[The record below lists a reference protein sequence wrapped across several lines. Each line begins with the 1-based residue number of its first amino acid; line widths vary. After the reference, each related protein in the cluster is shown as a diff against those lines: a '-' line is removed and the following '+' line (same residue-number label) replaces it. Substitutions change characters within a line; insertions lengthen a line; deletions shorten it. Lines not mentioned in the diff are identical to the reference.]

1 MRGEY
6 SSRRYCS
13 ARPALLR
20 ARIVRHLDRQIFVY
34 LVSFLS
40 PGDNRRMKP
49 LITLLILLGFLGANA
64 SARALAQERTLPD
77 INVIPTRVLQRSI
90 SRKFYKSL
98 LISPI
103 QGWIVVRANLAGTRL
118 SGMRVIHSEL
128 NGAYDSL
135 ALQRAKEVRIA
146 GYRATERPNRPPSV
160 LLHLMIYQIADG
172 TMALS
177 FAHLDEPGGDQ
188 MEYWG
193 CARLAVLKSDG
204 TWTEIKGPESLEGKG
219 WAVRSPGWR
228 NVSREVFRDRGR

>member
-1 MRGEY
+1 
-6 SSRRYCS
+6 
-13 ARPALLR
+13 
-20 ARIVRHLDRQIFVY
+20 
-34 LVSFLS
+34 
-40 PGDNRRMKP
+40 MKP
-49 LITLLILLGFLGANA
+49 LLPLLILLGSL
-64 SARALAQERTLPD
+64 STSVPALPLAEGRRIQDL
-77 INVIPTRVLQRSI
+77 NVIPTRVLKRSI
-90 SRKFYKSL
+90 SPKFYKSL

-135 ALQRAKEVRIA
+135 ALQCAKKVLIA
-146 GYRATERPNRPPSV
+146 GYQSTDRPNRAPSV

-193 CARLAVLKSDG
+193 CARLAVLKNDG
-204 TWTEIKGPESLEGKG
+204 TWTDIKGPESLEGKG

-228 NVSREVFRDRGR
+228 NANRDVLGSLTR